1 MGRCARAGG
10 GVEDHRRVS
19 VMPHCIGLE
28 GREAIDSTGASYGV
42 IVWSAGRSRKLRE
55 NQPSKVQDRV
65 EGGSSNVT
73 RLSPWRQSISLWADE
88 EYGLSLVAGTGE
100 H

>member
-1 MGRCARAGG
+1 M
-10 GVEDHRRVS
+10 DHPRVS

-55 NQPSKVQDRV
+55 NQLSGDGTYGWMILRTAKQTSR
-65 EGGSSNVT
+65 GSRGSSRAMTVV
-73 RLSPWRQSISLWADE
+73 
-88 EYGLSLVAGTGE
+88 Y
-100 H
+100 